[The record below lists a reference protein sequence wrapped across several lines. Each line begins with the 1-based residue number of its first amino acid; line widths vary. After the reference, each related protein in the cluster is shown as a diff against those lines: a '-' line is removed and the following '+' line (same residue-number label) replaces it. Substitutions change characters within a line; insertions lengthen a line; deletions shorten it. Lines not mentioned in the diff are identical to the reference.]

1 MNSINPKLV
10 RFIKLGKG
18 GEWEAECILRDS
30 TIRLGYKSPHH
41 KDAMVGNWDAVS
53 RYWLDERNGNRS
65 TAANDVRQI
74 HDFYEL
80 KEDDVWITFFERK
93 LYWGRASSEV
103 TELEDKSRQRK
114 IIGKWSST
122 DINGQPLRVENI
134 DGRLTKV
141 QGYKGTICAI
151 EMQNYLVKKING
163 EATPEV
169 EIARKSLE
177 KLKTDVEELIKG
189 LWWHDFELLIDLVF
203 SKAGW
208 QRFSVLGKTEK
219 DIDLDVYSVATQKR
233 AFAQIKS
240 TTSRADAE
248 SYIYKFKE
256 YEQFDEMYFVYHTC
270 QSEIADLEKLDPKV
284 HLWGLKKI
292 AALVVAAGL
301 VEWLI
306 NKRS

>member
-177 KLKTDVEELIKG
+177 KLKTDVE
-189 LWWHDFELLIDLVF
+189 VF
-203 SKAGW
+203 G
-208 QRFSVLGKTEK
+208 G
-219 DIDLDVYSVATQKR
+219 
-233 AFAQIKS
+233 
-240 TTSRADAE
+240 TTS
-248 SYIYKFKE
+248 SF
-256 YEQFDEMYFVYHTC
+256 
-270 QSEIADLEKLDPKV
+270 
-284 HLWGLKKI
+284 
-292 AALVVAAGL
+292 
-301 VEWLI
+301 
-306 NKRS
+306 

>member
-1 MNSINPKLV
+1 
-10 RFIKLGKG
+10 
-18 GEWEAECILRDS
+18 
-30 TIRLGYKSPHH
+30 
-41 KDAMVGNWDAVS
+41 
-53 RYWLDERNGNRS
+53 LDHVLS
-65 TAANDVRQI
+65 
-74 HDFYEL
+74 
-80 KEDDVWITFFERK
+80 KK
-93 LYWGRASSEV
+93 LYWGLASSEV
-103 TELEDKSRQRK
+103 TELKDKSRQR
-114 IIGKWSST
+114 IIVGGWASA
-122 DINGQPLRVENI
+122 DIKGQPLRVENI
-134 DGRLTKV
+134 DGRITKV
-141 QGYKGTICAI
+141 QGYKGTICGI
-151 EMQNYLVKKING
+151 KRQDYLVKKING
-163 EATPEV
+163 EATNEAEV
-169 EIARKSLE
+169 ARNSLE
-177 KLKTDVEELIKG
+177 KLKIDVEELIKG

-233 AFAQIKS
+233 AFVQIKS
-240 TTSRADAE
+240 ATTRADVE
-248 SYIYKFKE
+248 SYIGKFKE